1 MSTETAAV
9 RVLNTAELLEHIL
22 WNSSWQDAL
31 LQQRVNPFWR
41 ATVNISAKLQR
52 RLFLASTTKP
62 LAYRGWFLHHRIP
75 TLTTREHSNFEDYL
89 GELELEAF
97 YEWADPE
104 NSLNEHGLEA
114 IRSRAPEMH
123 KVRAQAAGIG
133 WPKSINPFMPT
144 LFKHFEDE
152 SGIAFT
158 VDRSKIKGAHSWK
171 SMYLTEPPVTSIY
184 AVLIPEWLKAP
195 EEGLTATEEEEYQ
208 ENDHTSCLETSA
220 ELIYNASGIT
230 LGDLVEAM
238 DSKYGEDVDTF
249 YFARLTAS
257 KIQTPRGEWIW
268 APRAEMQMDDDS
280 H

>member
-1 MSTETAAV
+1 M
-9 RVLNTAELLEHIL
+9 
-22 WNSSWQDAL
+22 
-31 LQQRVNPFWR
+31 
-41 ATVNISAKLQR
+41 
-52 RLFLASTTKP
+52 KP
-62 LAYRGWFLHHRIP
+62 LTYRGWFLHHRIP
-75 TLTTREHSNFEDYL
+75 ALTTREHSNFEDYL

-97 YEWADPE
+97 YELADPE

-114 IRSRAPEMH
+114 IRSRAPDMH
-123 KVRAQAAGIG
+123 KVRARAAGIG

-144 LFKHFEDE
+144 LFKHFEDG

-171 SMYLTEPPVTSIY
+171 LMYLSEPPVTSIY
-184 AVLIPEWLKAP
+184 TVLIPEWLKAP
-195 EEGLTATEEEEYQ
+195 EEGLTAAEEEEYQ

-220 ELIYNASGIT
+220 ELIYKASGIT

-238 DSKYGEDVDTF
+238 DSKYGEDVKTF

-257 KIQTPRGEWIW
+257 KIQTTEGEWIW
-268 APRAEMQMDDDS
+268 APRAEMQMDGDS